1 MREAMRRLQLR
12 GPVSLRGKTQF
23 TLPDAT
29 HPEPR
34 IQWDLVLQ
42 LEGNRIADVGP
53 VHSLRGELSVKGI
66 RDEFGI
72 RAGGDVRIDS
82 MHVNDLQIVGIRGPF
97 SIDGDLMR
105 LGGDATDR
113 SIPPASTD
121 SIPRKAPSIRGKIF
135 DGTLDLDGEV
145 VLSSGSFNVGL
156 AVRDAQ
162 VPTLLADFGH
172 GDNELTGTFSGQTQL
187 KGNLGTRDSLRGSG
201 AARVTGA
208 NVYQLPLIVQV
219 LNLLRITPTEDV
231 AFTDGEVEFTIF
243 GDTMTFNDLQI
254 WGDLVVLHGGGTLDR
269 RRELDLTFNTRVSPQ
284 NTFTQVLTPL
294 RSRRYTLWT
303 IDVRG
308 PLHSP
313 DIERRAFDGVGE
325 TLERLFPGMI
335 DNNPEPT
342 ETSDSGRG
350 WWFR

>member
-1 MREAMRRLQLR
+1 
-12 GPVSLRGKTQF
+12 
-23 TLPDAT
+23 
-29 HPEPR
+29 
-34 IQWDLVLQ
+34 
-42 LEGNRIADVGP
+42 
-53 VHSLRGELSVKGI
+53 
-66 RDEFGI
+66 
-72 RAGGDVRIDS
+72 
-82 MHVNDLQIVGIRGPF
+82 
-97 SIDGDLMR
+97 
-105 LGGDATDR
+105 
-113 SIPPASTD
+113 
-121 SIPRKAPSIRGKIF
+121 
-135 DGTLDLDGEV
+135 
-145 VLSSGSFNVGL
+145 VLSSGRFKVGL
-156 AVRDAQ
+156 AVKDAQ

-187 KGNLGTRDSLRGSG
+187 QGNLGTTDALRGSG

-208 NVYQLPLIVQV
+208 NLYQLPLIVQV

-243 GDTMTFNDLQI
+243 GDTMTFADLQI

-284 NTFTQVLTPL
+284 NSFTQILRPL

-313 DIERRAFDGVGE
+313 DIERRAFEGVGE

-335 DNNPEPT
+335 DDKPQSSERT
-342 ETSDSGRG
+342 DGREG
-350 WWFR
+350 GRFR